1 MDEKQHP
8 GLPVAGYVPQTGGKI
23 DLVNA
28 NKVMEERD
36 LRVLDHLA
44 DLPDTD
50 KRMLAIGRT
59 QLQQA
64 WMWINRAVFQP
75 TRIKLPEDGEG
86 A

>member
-1 MDEKQHP
+1 MMDELKS

-28 NKVMEERD
+28 NKMLEERD
-36 LRVLDHLA
+36 LRVIDHLA

-59 QLQQA
+59 QIQQA
-64 WMWINRAVFQP
+64 WMWINRAIFQS
-75 TRIKLPEDGEG
+75 TRIKLPEDG
-86 A
+86 